1 MELKIRK
8 NGDVYII
15 DVNGEMDLYN
25 SYKLKEL
32 VMKMLEKN
40 VQSFII
46 NLEQV
51 DYIDSS
57 GIGALIYICST
68 VKKMNLKLAITNIH
82 GSVKKVIELTK
93 LMGYFP
99 ITNSIEEG
107 RRLCELKGAYG
118 RFLIEHQDF
127 LRIQLDNGALFESRQ
142 LADLLKD
149 SKEVFLMAATAGHA
163 LLFAGIDP
171 IPPPVVQLQV
181 GVMGLAPIPF
191 LHRLHQFPWI
201 PPASD

>member
-8 NGDVYII
+8 INENYII

-32 VMKMLEKN
+32 ITKMLEKK
-40 VQSFII
+40 VTKFII
-46 NLEQV
+46 NLENV

-68 VKKMNLKLAITNIH
+68 IKKLSLKLAITNIH

-99 ITNSIEEG
+99 IVNSIEE
-107 RRLCELKGAYG
+107 
-118 RFLIEHQDF
+118 
-127 LRIQLDNGALFESRQ
+127 ALQRMD
-142 LADLLKD
+142 A
-149 SKEVFLMAATAGHA
+149 
-163 LLFAGIDP
+163 
-171 IPPPVVQLQV
+171 
-181 GVMGLAPIPF
+181 
-191 LHRLHQFPWI
+191 
-201 PPASD
+201 

>member
-1 MELKIRK
+1 MALKIRK
-8 NGDVYII
+8 NGEIYII

-40 VQSFII
+40 VKNFII

-68 VKKMNLKLAITNIH
+68 MKKMNLKFAISNVH

-99 ITNSIEEG
+99 IANSVEE
-107 RRLCELKGAYG
+107 
-118 RFLIEHQDF
+118 
-127 LRIQLDNGALFESRQ
+127 
-142 LADLLKD
+142 
-149 SKEVFLMAATAGHA
+149 A
-163 LLFAGIDP
+163 LLMIKE
-171 IPPPVVQLQV
+171 
-181 GVMGLAPIPF
+181 
-191 LHRLHQFPWI
+191 
-201 PPASD
+201 

>member
-8 NGDVYII
+8 NGEVYII

-32 VMKMLEKN
+32 VLKMLEKN
-40 VQSFII
+40 VKSFII

-68 VKKMNLKLAITNIH
+68 IKKMNLKLYISNIH

-93 LMGYFP
+93 LMGYLP
-99 ITNSIEEG
+99 IANSVEE
-107 RRLCELKGAYG
+107 
-118 RFLIEHQDF
+118 
-127 LRIQLDNGALFESRQ
+127 
-142 LADLLKD
+142 
-149 SKEVFLMAATAGHA
+149 A
-163 LLFAGIDP
+163 LLMINE
-171 IPPPVVQLQV
+171 
-181 GVMGLAPIPF
+181 
-191 LHRLHQFPWI
+191 
-201 PPASD
+201 

>member
-8 NGDVYII
+8 NGYNYII

-32 VMKMLEKN
+32 VMKMLEKK
-40 VQSFII
+40 VRRFII
-46 NLEQV
+46 NLENV

-68 VKKMNLKLAITNIH
+68 IKKMSLRLIITNIH

-99 ITNSIEEG
+99 ITNSIEE
-107 RRLCELKGAYG
+107 A
-118 RFLIEHQDF
+118 I
-127 LRIQLDNGALFESRQ
+127 
-142 LADLLKD
+142 
-149 SKEVFLMAATAGHA
+149 
-163 LLFAGIDP
+163 
-171 IPPPVVQLQV
+171 LQ
-181 GVMGLAPIPF
+181 ME
-191 LHRLHQFPWI
+191 
-201 PPASD
+201 D

>member
-8 NGDVYII
+8 SGENYII

-32 VMKMLEKN
+32 VMRMLEKK
-40 VQSFII
+40 VERFII
-46 NLEQV
+46 NLENV

-68 VKKMNLKLAITNIH
+68 IKKMNLKLIITNIH

-99 ITNSIEEG
+99 ITQTIEE
-107 RRLCELKGAYG
+107 
-118 RFLIEHQDF
+118 
-127 LRIQLDNGALFESRQ
+127 ALQKLE
-142 LADLLKD
+142 
-149 SKEVFLMAATAGHA
+149 G
-163 LLFAGIDP
+163 
-171 IPPPVVQLQV
+171 
-181 GVMGLAPIPF
+181 
-191 LHRLHQFPWI
+191 
-201 PPASD
+201 

>member
-15 DVNGEMDLYN
+15 DVTGEMDLYN

-32 VMKMLEKN
+32 VMKMLEKSVKN
-40 VQSFII
+40 FII

-68 VKKMNLKLAITNIH
+68 IKKMNLNLAIANIH

-93 LMGYFP
+93 LMRYFP
-99 ITNSIEEG
+99 IANSIEE
-107 RRLCELKGAYG
+107 
-118 RFLIEHQDF
+118 
-127 LRIQLDNGALFESRQ
+127 
-142 LADLLKD
+142 
-149 SKEVFLMAATAGHA
+149 A
-163 LLFAGIDP
+163 LLM
-171 IPPPVVQLQV
+171 VKE
-181 GVMGLAPIPF
+181 
-191 LHRLHQFPWI
+191 
-201 PPASD
+201 

>member
-8 NGDVYII
+8 NGFNYII

-32 VMKMLEKN
+32 VMKMLEKR
-40 VQSFII
+40 VRRFII
-46 NLEQV
+46 NLENV

-68 VKKMNLKLAITNIH
+68 IKKMNLRLIITNIH

-99 ITNSIEEG
+99 ITNSIEE
-107 RRLCELKGAYG
+107 A
-118 RFLIEHQDF
+118 I
-127 LRIQLDNGALFESRQ
+127 
-142 LADLLKD
+142 
-149 SKEVFLMAATAGHA
+149 
-163 LLFAGIDP
+163 
-171 IPPPVVQLQV
+171 LQ
-181 GVMGLAPIPF
+181 ME
-191 LHRLHQFPWI
+191 
-201 PPASD
+201 D

>member
-40 VQSFII
+40 VKSFII

-68 VKKMNLKLAITNIH
+68 IKKMNLKLYISNIH
-82 GSVKKVIELTK
+82 GSVKKVIEFTK

-99 ITNSIEEG
+99 IANSVEE
-107 RRLCELKGAYG
+107 
-118 RFLIEHQDF
+118 
-127 LRIQLDNGALFESRQ
+127 
-142 LADLLKD
+142 
-149 SKEVFLMAATAGHA
+149 A
-163 LLFAGIDP
+163 LLMINE
-171 IPPPVVQLQV
+171 
-181 GVMGLAPIPF
+181 
-191 LHRLHQFPWI
+191 
-201 PPASD
+201 

>member
-15 DVNGEMDLYN
+15 DVTGEMDLYN

-40 VQSFII
+40 VKNFVI

-68 VKKMNLKLAITNIH
+68 IKKMNLNLAIANIH

-93 LMGYFP
+93 LMEYFP
-99 ITNSIEEG
+99 IANSIEE
-107 RRLCELKGAYG
+107 
-118 RFLIEHQDF
+118 
-127 LRIQLDNGALFESRQ
+127 
-142 LADLLKD
+142 
-149 SKEVFLMAATAGHA
+149 A
-163 LLFAGIDP
+163 LLM
-171 IPPPVVQLQV
+171 VKE
-181 GVMGLAPIPF
+181 
-191 LHRLHQFPWI
+191 
-201 PPASD
+201 

>member
-40 VQSFII
+40 VQYFVI

-68 VKKMNLKLAITNIH
+68 MKKQNLKLAIANIH

-93 LMGYFP
+93 LTGYFP
-99 ITNSIEEG
+99 I
-107 RRLCELKGAYG
+107 
-118 RFLIEHQDF
+118 
-127 LRIQLDNGALFESRQ
+127 
-142 LADLLKD
+142 
-149 SKEVFLMAATAGHA
+149 AATIDDA
-163 LLFAGIDP
+163 LNMVRA
-171 IPPPVVQLQV
+171 
-181 GVMGLAPIPF
+181 
-191 LHRLHQFPWI
+191 
-201 PPASD
+201 

>member
-15 DVNGEMDLYN
+15 DVTGEMDLYN

-40 VQSFII
+40 VKNFVI

-68 VKKMNLKLAITNIH
+68 DFHIN
-82 GSVKKVIELTK
+82 VI
-93 LMGYFP
+93 
-99 ITNSIEEG
+99 
-107 RRLCELKGAYG
+107 
-118 RFLIEHQDF
+118 FLLSTSASKTFI
-127 LRIQLDNGALFESRQ
+127 LPDNTL
-142 LADLLKD
+142 
-149 SKEVFLMAATAGHA
+149 
-163 LLFAGIDP
+163 
-171 IPPPVVQLQV
+171 
-181 GVMGLAPIPF
+181 
-191 LHRLHQFPWI
+191 
-201 PPASD
+201 

>member
-15 DVNGEMDLYN
+15 DVTGEMDLYN

-40 VQSFII
+40 VKNFVI

-68 VKKMNLKLAITNIH
+68 IKKMNLNLAIANIH
-82 GSVKKVIELTK
+82 GYVKKVIELTK

-99 ITNSIEEG
+99 IANSIEE
-107 RRLCELKGAYG
+107 
-118 RFLIEHQDF
+118 
-127 LRIQLDNGALFESRQ
+127 
-142 LADLLKD
+142 
-149 SKEVFLMAATAGHA
+149 A
-163 LLFAGIDP
+163 LLM
-171 IPPPVVQLQV
+171 VKE
-181 GVMGLAPIPF
+181 
-191 LHRLHQFPWI
+191 
-201 PPASD
+201 

>member
-8 NGDVYII
+8 NGEIYII

-32 VMKMLEKN
+32 VMKMIEKN
-40 VQSFII
+40 VKLFVI

-68 VKKMNLKLAITNIH
+68 IKKMNLKLAISNIH
-82 GSVKKVIELTK
+82 NKVKKVIELTK

-99 ITNSIEEG
+99 IANSVDE
-107 RRLCELKGAYG
+107 
-118 RFLIEHQDF
+118 
-127 LRIQLDNGALFESRQ
+127 
-142 LADLLKD
+142 
-149 SKEVFLMAATAGHA
+149 A
-163 LLFAGIDP
+163 LLM
-171 IPPPVVQLQV
+171 VKE
-181 GVMGLAPIPF
+181 
-191 LHRLHQFPWI
+191 
-201 PPASD
+201 

>member
-8 NGDVYII
+8 NGDNYII

-32 VMKMLEKN
+32 VMKMLEKK
-40 VQSFII
+40 VVRFII
-46 NLEQV
+46 NLENV

-68 VKKMNLKLAITNIH
+68 IRKMGLKLFITNIH

-99 ITNSIEEG
+99 ISSGIED
-107 RRLCELKGAYG
+107 A
-118 RFLIEHQDF
+118 I
-127 LRIQLDNGALFESRQ
+127 
-142 LADLLKD
+142 
-149 SKEVFLMAATAGHA
+149 
-163 LLFAGIDP
+163 
-171 IPPPVVQLQV
+171 
-181 GVMGLAPIPF
+181 
-191 LHRLHQFPWI
+191 HRMEE
-201 PPASD
+201 